1 MKTFFAGASLLQKG
15 MIAGGL
21 IVVTL
26 VFSVSAAMAGVFEEP
41 TPFFTP
47 SEPSQEG
54 VDDTVELDGTAE
66 LQNSFDVSEP
76 SESMPSVAEPSESMP
91 SVSEPSESIPS
102 VAEPS
107 ESMPSVSEPS
117 VSEPSISEPSV
128 SEPSVSEP
136 SVSEP
141 SVSEPSASIPSSSGD

>member
-54 VDDTVELDGTAE
+54 VGVTVE

-76 SESMPSVAEPSESMP
+76 SESMPSESE
-91 SVSEPSESIPS
+91 
-102 VAEPS
+102 
-107 ESMPSVSEPS
+107 PSVSEPS

-141 SVSEPSASIPSSSGD
+141 SASIPSSSGD